1 MNIRK
6 ILLTLSFSLFVC
18 FLSAQTKKITIDT
31 STTLREIAKNIESQ
45 CDYSFVYTENIDMD
59 QSKKVL

>member
-31 STTLREIAKNIESQ
+31 STTLREIAKK
-45 CDYSFVYTENIDMD
+45 Y
-59 QSKKVL
+59 